1 MITYHDV
8 NRQRCPELMMWND
21 ALSCSATCNVNESAQ
36 DKVHDPRH
44 KESETQHD
52 AQDQDLKKLEVK
64 LCQVMIYTFTNTKY
78 NLKHKTN
85 IWTVIHSSPTHSSEM

>member
-8 NRQRCPELMMWND
+8 NRQRCPELTVWND
-21 ALSCSATCNVNESAQ
+21 ALSRSAACNVNESAQ

-52 AQDQDLKKLEVK
+52 AQDQD
-64 LCQVMIYTFTNTKY
+64 
-78 NLKHKTN
+78 
-85 IWTVIHSSPTHSSEM
+85 